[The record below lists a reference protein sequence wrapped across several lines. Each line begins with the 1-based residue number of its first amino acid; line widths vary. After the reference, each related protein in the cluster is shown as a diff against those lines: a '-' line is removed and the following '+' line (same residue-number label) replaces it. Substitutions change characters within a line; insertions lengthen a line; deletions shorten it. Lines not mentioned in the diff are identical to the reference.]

1 MDAMPALT
9 LNLLGPLT
17 VLLDNQA
24 VYEFRTAKVQ
34 ALLVYLALEKDRPHR
49 REVLMDFLW
58 PDTLLESAQVNLRQT
73 IYRLRQTIP
82 EVDGKSGEQV
92 PLILADRLT
101 LQLNPAADVRLDVE
115 DFQAC
120 LAVDPA
126 RAAALYRGN
135 FLSDFYLV
143 DSSAFEEWAET
154 IREKLRRQLLTKLD
168 ETTQRALDQGAYEDA
183 QTFAWKQ
190 LEVDRL
196 REAAYRQLMMAL
208 ASDGQRNAAL
218 AQYQLCQQRLREDLG
233 IGPSEET
240 QQLHQQI
247 LSSAYPVK
255 IIKRAKTETLSQNM
269 PVFMLTDIEGSTELW
284 DTYHKTMLTAL
295 MRHNA
300 ILEEQIPAH
309 GGRILELRGDGVKA
323 VFETGD
329 PLACVIAIQ
338 RAFERTDWGEI
349 GTLKIRIG
357 LHGVPTVK
365 KGIDYFKEEDR
376 YYGPVLNH
384 TSRIMDAGWGG
395 QILVSDE
402 IQQTFSLPTGARWVD
417 FGAQNLR
424 SIDHPVHV
432 FGLIH
437 PDLRNQTFPPLRT
450 VSAPPPLEPEQPA
463 RPRHNLP
470 TQPTA
475 FVGRQAELGML
486 EQMLTETGIRQVT
499 VVGPGGMGKTRLALA
514 AGEKVADRHTAE
526 AGYYFP
532 DGVFFISLVSINSPE
547 HIIPLLGKTLGIPI
561 EVSQNTDSM
570 ERASQG
576 VTTQKEKLLGYLAAR
591 RMLLILDNFE
601 HLVHGAEIVSEILQ
615 TAPGVHVLATS
626 RERLHIREEQVF
638 PIQGLDFPDWEAPDS
653 PGAFTSMELFL
664 QSARRVQPGFT
675 VNAEEMVYLTRICRL
690 VGGMPLGLELA
701 ASWVDMLSLD
711 EIVLEIQKCL
721 DFLETDLRN
730 MPDRH
735 RSIRA
740 VFDSSWNLLNEREQ
754 QFFARL
760 SIFRG
765 TFSRRAAEKITHAK
779 LQNLAT
785 LVSKS
790 LLQYDREKNR
800 YQVHELL
807 RQYGAE
813 QLAENPED
821 EFDAYHCF
829 SDFFC
834 GEAEKHL
841 QLFMDGQ
848 MQPAIERLEMDH
860 NNIRFACDWAIAH
873 QELTHFSRAINGICF
888 YYDWSWRADEG
899 IAVCKKGVDMLN
911 RASQGDGILY
921 KKLQASLI
929 SWNGYFNLFFQHD
942 LAASMLA
949 QSLDIVHELEALG
962 VDARVEKG
970 QILFYQGILN
980 LLSGSSSVAKN
991 LLEQSLAVSLESAY
1005 PWMII
1010 RNMTALG
1017 DIARS
1022 SGVPSESKH
1031 WYSKALEVSK
1041 KHENVWGEINSLNAL
1056 GWAARR
1062 LISYQEAQ
1070 AYFDESI
1077 ALAKISNHPWEVI
1090 RGLESSGFLKLY
1102 LGQFEQAY
1110 EQFTEAIAISV
1121 HLGLSY
1127 QTLPTQSH
1135 LGIAKWLAGDFAQA
1149 EVELEK
1155 SIALSQPLNPAAR
1168 IFTIVCWLEFLV
1180 LAGRYP
1186 EARAQVRTL
1195 NTLRQ
1200 GIFIERFVEG
1210 RIQRI
1215 LGWLALAER
1224 NYAEARAH
1232 LENSVEQYLLITD
1245 DEQIA
1250 WSQASLAAVAV
1261 FEGNLDEAQKLLIDV
1276 LWASVETRGFIPL
1289 LFTIPSLLLY
1299 LAQTDLEQARSLY
1312 AQLQNLPLLIKTP
1325 LFKDAIYPHIPD
1337 LTTTFPATPQE
1348 TDPRQGLWSATAQI
1362 LTTWL
1367 QAWKEN
1373 AFQEEEASMR

>member
-1 MDAMPALT
+1 MENMPALT

-17 VLLDNQA
+17 ALLDDQS

-34 ALLVYLALEKDRPHR
+34 ALLVYLAMEKDRPHR

-82 EVDGKSGEQV
+82 EVNSKSGNGQV
-92 PLILADRLT
+92 PLILAERLT
-101 LQLNPAADVRLDVE
+101 LQLNPAADVRLDVD

-120 LAVDPA
+120 LETDPA

-154 IREKLRRQLLTKLD
+154 LREKLRRQLLQKLD
-168 ETTQRALDQGAYEDA
+168 ETTQHALEQGDYEDA

-196 REAAYRQLMMAL
+196 RESAYRQLMMAL
-208 ASDGQRNAAL
+208 ASNGQRNTAL
-218 AQYQLCQQRLREDLG
+218 AQYQLCQQRLREELG
-233 IGPSEET
+233 VSPSEET

-247 LSSAYPVK
+247 LTNAYPAK
-255 IIKRAKTETLSQNM
+255 LPKRAKMRALPQGM
-269 PVFMLTDIEGSTELW
+269 PVFMLTDIEGSTQLW
-284 DTYHKTMLTAL
+284 DTYHKTMLAAL

-329 PLACVIAIQ
+329 PLACVLAIQ
-338 RAFERTDWGEI
+338 KAFERTDWGEI

-417 FGAQNLR
+417 FGPQNLR
-424 SIDHPVHV
+424 SIAHPVHIY
-432 FGLIH
+432 GLLH
-437 PDLRNQTFPPLRT
+437 PDLHNQSFPPLRT
-450 VSAPPPLEPEQPA
+450 LSTPPLPEPEQPA
-463 RPRHNLP
+463 RPRHTLP
-470 TQPTA
+470 SQPTA
-475 FVGRQAELGML
+475 FVGRREELATLEEML
-486 EQMLTETGIRQVT
+486 VGQGVRQVT

-514 AGEKVADRHTAE
+514 VGEKLVDYHPAE
-526 AGYYFP
+526 DGYCFP
-532 DGVFFISLVSINSPE
+532 DGVFFISLVSISSPE
-547 HIIPLLGKTLGIPI
+547 QIIPLIGKTLGIPL
-561 EVSQNTDSM
+561 EVSQNTESM
-570 ERASQG
+570 ERASQS
-576 VTTQKEKLLGYLAAR
+576 VTTQKEKLIGYLAER
-591 RMLLILDNFE
+591 SMLLILDNFE
-601 HLVHGAEIVSEILQ
+601 HLIEGAEIVSDILQ
-615 TAPGVHVLATS
+615 AAPNLHVLVTS
-626 RERLHIREEQVF
+626 RERLRIREEQVF

-653 PGAFTSMELFL
+653 PGAYTSMELFL
-664 QSARRVQPGFT
+664 QSARRVQPDFT
-675 VNAEEMVYLTRICRL
+675 VTEADMVSLTRICRL

-701 ASWVDMLSLD
+701 ASWVDMLSLN

-730 MPDRH
+730 IPDRH

-740 VFDSSWNLLNEREQ
+740 VFDSSWNLLSEGEQ

-765 TFSRRAAEKITHAK
+765 TFSRHAAEKITHAK

-813 QLAENPED
+813 QLAENPQD
-821 EFDAYHCF
+821 EFDAYNCF
-829 SDFFC
+829 SDFFS
-834 GEAEKHL
+834 GESEKHL

-860 NNIRFACDWAIAH
+860 NNIRFACDWAIEH
-873 QELTHFSRAINGICF
+873 QELTHLNRAINGICF

-899 IAVCKKGVDMLN
+899 VALCKNGLDML
-911 RASQGDGILY
+911 RQTLPGDGILY
-921 KKLQASLI
+921 KRLQANLL
-929 SWNGYFNLFFQHD
+929 SWMGYFNLFFQHD
-942 LAASMLA
+942 LASRMLEQA
-949 QSLDIVHELEALG
+949 IAIVHELEALG

-970 QILFYQGILN
+970 LILFYQGILN
-980 LLSGSSSVAKN
+980 LLSGSSSVAKT
-991 LLEQSLAVSLESAY
+991 LIEQSLAISTEIAY

-1010 RNMTALG
+1010 RNMMALG
-1017 DIARS
+1017 DIASS
-1022 SGVPSESKH
+1022 SGLPSEAKH
-1031 WYSKALEVSK
+1031 WYSKALIAAK
-1041 KHENVWGEINSLNAL
+1041 KYENVWGEINSLNSL

-1070 AYFDESI
+1070 AYLDESI
-1077 ALAKISNHPWEVI
+1077 TLAKISNHPWEVI
-1090 RGLESSGFLKLY
+1090 RGLESSGFLLLY

-1110 EQFTEAIAISV
+1110 ARFAEAIAISIE
-1121 HLGLSY
+1121 LGLPY

-1135 LGIAKWLAGDFAQA
+1135 MGISKWMAGNFEQA
-1149 EVELEK
+1149 EEELQK
-1155 SIALSQPLNPAAR
+1155 ALALSQTLNPSAR
-1168 IFTIVCWLEFLV
+1168 IFTVVCWLEFLI

-1186 EARAQVRTL
+1186 EAHAQVRLL
-1195 NTLRQ
+1195 NTIKQ
-1200 GIFIERFVEG
+1200 GIFIERFIDG
-1210 RIQRI
+1210 RIHRV
-1215 LGWLALAER
+1215 LGWLALAEGKL
-1224 NYAEARAH
+1224 AEARNH
-1232 LENSVEQYLLITD
+1232 FETSIELYQMITD
-1245 DEQIA
+1245 DEQVA
-1250 WSQASLAAVAV
+1250 WSQATLAVVAV
-1261 FEGNLDEAQKLLIDV
+1261 LDGNFEEAYKTLVDI
-1276 LWASVETRGFIPL
+1276 LWASIETRGFIPL
-1289 LFTIPSLLLY
+1289 LFTFPALCLY
-1299 LAQTDLEQARSLY
+1299 LAQTDPEQAQSVY
-1312 AQLQNLPLLIKTP
+1312 QPLQSTPLLVNAPFFRDAVYRHLPETITP
-1325 LFKDAIYPHIPD
+1325 LSPS
-1337 LTTTFPATPQE
+1337 PAPE
-1348 TDPRQGLWSATAQI
+1348 TDPGQALWTAATQV
-1362 LTTWL
+1362 LTSWL
-1367 QAWKEN
+1367 QVWREDSVL
-1373 AFQEEEASMR
+1373 QEAL